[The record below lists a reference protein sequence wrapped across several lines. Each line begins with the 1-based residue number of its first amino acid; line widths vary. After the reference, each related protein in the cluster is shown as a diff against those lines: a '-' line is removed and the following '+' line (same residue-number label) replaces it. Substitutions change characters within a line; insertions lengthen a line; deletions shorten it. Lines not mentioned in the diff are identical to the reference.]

1 MNSSSKISHSI
12 QIFHILTMILL
23 NMLINVILILTANLR
38 KGGGGFLQYCG
49 SNGNS
54 FIVRKDMIKYIF
66 LNLIIKLL
74 YTCNIQYN
82 SFL

>member
-38 KGGGGFLQYCG
+38 KGGGGVDFYSTVGVMATVL
-49 SNGNS
+49 
-54 FIVRKDMIKYIF
+54 
-66 LNLIIKLL
+66 
-74 YTCNIQYN
+74 
-82 SFL
+82 

>member
-38 KGGGGFLQYCG
+38 KGGGVDFYSTVGVMATVL
-49 SNGNS
+49 
-54 FIVRKDMIKYIF
+54 
-66 LNLIIKLL
+66 
-74 YTCNIQYN
+74 
-82 SFL
+82 